1 MSSISHNREQHRQNE
16 HAGFDNGGAHVFGA
30 NNGWLS
36 GQHPNPSQDVHDG
49 AIDSTAKKLDHSPTS
64 HGADLGLPL
73 ASEPSALFA
82 VIGGNAS
89 ATGTNTEATGMVNNS
104 VKDLGYATVAS
115 GFAVFEAV
123 GTSSHGEPAAGA
135 DTFLSVVGAD
145 IVKEF
150 KLDLDFHIGNK
161 DIAVSELAYYAID
174 IDNWTPPNG
183 PIVMDFQTHSTGQV
197 GGHDEH
203 LPSQVVPS
211 GNLASVA
218 AVADAQ
224 GLNSLASTLTH
235 SLAVENHFSLVSGAA
250 MVAA

>member
-1 MSSISHNREQHRQNE
+1 MKPILHDREQHQQNE
-16 HAGFDNGGAHVFGA
+16 HARLNGGGAHVYDA

-36 GQHPNPSQDVHDG
+36 GWYPNSSQDVHDG
-49 AIDSTAKKLDHSPTS
+49 AIDSTTEGLNSSPTS
-64 HGADLGLPL
+64 HGADLGPPIV
-73 ASEPSALFA
+73 SEPSALVT
-82 VIGGNAS
+82 VIGGDAY
-89 ATGTNTEATGMVNNS
+89 ATGTNTDATGAVSNT

-115 GFAVFEAV
+115 GLATFEAS
-123 GTSSHGEPAAGA
+123 GTTAAA
-135 DTFLSVVGAD
+135 DTFLSVAGAD
-145 IVKEF
+145 IVVEF
-150 KLDLDFHIGNK
+150 ELDLNFHFGNK
-161 DIAVSELAYYAID
+161 DMAVSKLAYFAID